1 MAVWAVCLAWAV
13 VSDPSFRYNLP
24 KTELRAN
31 QHAIIGDFGGID
43 FSKLGGG
50 NMPDL
55 SALGGEDG
63 ESSGDEEDDV
73 EEVPRND

>member
-1 MAVWAVCLAWAV
+1 MIPHFYTIYPRRN
-13 VSDPSFRYNLP
+13 SNLI
-24 KTELRAN
+24 K
-31 QHAIIGDFGGID
+31 HAIIGDFGGID

-55 SALGGEDG
+55 SALSGEEG